1 MNRLDTAMRV
11 ACRDPELDLVTRL
24 HILELVELRQNG
36 WALNEN
42 ILAYYRQKLAQA
54 STLFYILFYFY
65 YRQTKV
71 EIVICFHSVSTSSLV
86 LCTVLMLC
94 GCANIILTFVLIR
107 SCVCIKSLKI

>member
-54 STLFYILFYFY
+54 IADGVADYARLL
-65 YRQTKV
+65 RAK
-71 EIVICFHSVSTSSLV
+71 
-86 LCTVLMLC
+86 
-94 GCANIILTFVLIR
+94 
-107 SCVCIKSLKI
+107 

>member
-54 STLFYILFYFY
+54 STLFIFYFIFIIG
-65 YRQTKV
+65 RQRLKLS
-71 EIVICFHSVSTSSLV
+71 SVS
-86 LCTVLMLC
+86 
-94 GCANIILTFVLIR
+94 IQ
-107 SCVCIKSLKI
+107 

>member
-54 STLFYILFYFY
+54 STLFLYFILF
-65 YRQTKV
+65 
-71 EIVICFHSVSTSSLV
+71 L
-86 LCTVLMLC
+86 L
-94 GCANIILTFVLIR
+94 
-107 SCVCIKSLKI
+107 

>member
-54 STLFYILFYFY
+54 STLFIFLIFFIIG
-65 YRQTKV
+65 RHRLKLS
-71 EIVICFHSVSTSSLV
+71 SVSSQYH
-86 LCTVLMLC
+86 CQYQ
-94 GCANIILTFVLIR
+94 
-107 SCVCIKSLKI
+107 

>member
-54 STLFYILFYFY
+54 STLF
-65 YRQTKV
+65 
-71 EIVICFHSVSTSSLV
+71 
-86 LCTVLMLC
+86 
-94 GCANIILTFVLIR
+94 LIFF
-107 SCVCIKSLKI
+107 IFLL